1 MEQVWC
7 FFDFLD
13 SNEEGKKYLECVNIL
28 KKPILNNKLEKRV
41 EEVKKAKEA
50 QEAQVVKE
58 VREVRLHLEV
68 KEIFQNVEE
77 VVRAKLELEQAKIRV
92 LQNKEVP
99 SSISMHAMAKGI
111 KVLQNLVLSE
121 RKTNVQLTLQL
132 WKAQKEKGG
141 WLNEEA
147 TKAMKTQML
156 DPCTK
161 KDIKAKNG

>member
-1 MEQVWC
+1 
-7 FFDFLD
+7 
-13 SNEEGKKYLECVNIL
+13 
-28 KKPILNNKLEKRV
+28 
-41 EEVKKAKEA
+41 
-50 QEAQVVKE
+50 
-58 VREVRLHLEV
+58 
-68 KEIFQNVEE
+68 
-77 VVRAKLELEQAKIRV
+77 
-92 LQNKEVP
+92 
-99 SSISMHAMAKGI
+99 MHAMAKGI

>member
-1 MEQVWC
+1 
-7 FFDFLD
+7 LD

-132 WKAQKEKGG
+132 
-141 WLNEEA
+141 
-147 TKAMKTQML
+147 
-156 DPCTK
+156 
-161 KDIKAKNG
+161 